1 MKHFVFWVLIL
12 AAVSASGAEKT
23 LTGKVIRVADGD
35 TVTILLKD
43 KTEQRIRFQAIDA
56 PEHAQDFG
64 SASRKFLNDLVYGKT
79 ILVKVDKI
87 DKHNRVVGRVYL
99 DDTDVELESLKAGM
113 SWHTLSSTRKRRW
126 PRHKPKRKRLN
137 VGFGARKTPSIRRT
151 GDAESGRRRRRP
163 NNHSLSTNRSGA
175 LSSKLAI

>member
-1 MKHFVFWVLIL
+1 MGAGMTHFVFWVLIL

-113 SWHTLSSTRKRRW
+113 SWHYSFFNQEKALAEAQAEAQKAKRGLWSQKNPINPQDWR
-126 PRHKPKRKRLN
+126 RGKRPEAKK
-137 VGFGARKTPSIRRT
+137 AK
-151 GDAESGRRRRRP
+151 
-163 NNHSLSTNRSGA
+163 
-175 LSSKLAI
+175 